1 MFVLDENSL
10 TLKLY
15 YSFPGELI
23 YLRSSD
29 RQEFWPALFEKAYA
43 KYETSLYCLRLNVKT
58 PVAFVMNI
66 ILSFFLILIIFKN
79 TSILTSWVSDDAILN
94 SPGEKFKKALLHEIT
109 K

>member
-15 YSFPGELI
+15 SSFPGELI

-66 ILSFFLILIIFKN
+66 ILSVFF
-79 TSILTSWVSDDAILN
+79 N
-94 SPGEKFKKALLHEIT
+94 SYHLQKYLDINIVGFRWCDIKFTQGKM
-109 K
+109 

>member
-15 YSFPGELI
+15 SSFPGELI

-43 KYETSLYCLRLNVKT
+43 KYETSL
-58 PVAFVMNI
+58 
-66 ILSFFLILIIFKN
+66 
-79 TSILTSWVSDDAILN
+79 
-94 SPGEKFKKALLHEIT
+94 
-109 K
+109 

>member
-58 PVAFVMNI
+58 SVAFVMNI
-66 ILSFFLILIIFKN
+66 ILSVFF
-79 TSILTSWVSDDAILN
+79 
-94 SPGEKFKKALLHEIT
+94 
-109 K
+109 